1 MFQRCK
7 RTLEQLKGIDFSIFC
22 KIGSSLNSQFP
33 FKLIQHVCQKHDQQR
48 LLTHSKEIRIYMLN
62 EKLQIVIDK
71 ETTKDVLVLHEKTCD
86 MAFNSTQVGTPRTNY
101 VPMGATHTNKMT
113 IRWTNL

>member
-1 MFQRCK
+1 
-7 RTLEQLKGIDFSIFC
+7 
-22 KIGSSLNSQFP
+22 
-33 FKLIQHVCQKHDQQR
+33 
-48 LLTHSKEIRIYMLN
+48 MLN
-62 EKLQIVIDK
+62 EKLQIMIDK

-113 IRWTNL
+113 IR